1 MPPLETAIVRIAARS
16 ARLATLATLV
26 GLALACESNGT
37 DATPT
42 GDTATATPPIV
53 QTTSSA
59 PIAETPGATSTSTPT
74 PAATAAVTP
83 SATATPEVTATP
95 PPTEGFPFDGA
106 DLVNRLAELGLSYA
120 PLEHGYSCSGAAGSL
135 GVVYGTAE
143 GGFPSFILW
152 VYETPATLQA
162 DWELPEEGPPEARRD
177 DCPFDSGFAYW
188 NENLLLTFGD
198 DRVWAEHIDVRALIT
213 AAFLG
218 LRRPR

>member
-1 MPPLETAIVRIAARS
+1 VRIAARS
-16 ARLATLATLV
+16 AWLATLATLV
-26 GLALACESNGT
+26 GLALACGSNGA
-37 DATPT
+37 DATAT
-42 GDTATATPPIV
+42 SDTATPTPPIV

-59 PIAETPGATSTSTPT
+59 PIEETPLAPSTSSPTATPT
-74 PAATAAVTP
+74 AVATVAP
-83 SATATPEVTATP
+83 SVTATPEVTATP
-95 PPTEGFPFDGA
+95 PPIEGSPFDGV
-106 DLVNRLAELGLSYA
+106 DLVDRLAELGLSYA

-135 GVVYGTAE
+135 GVVYGTVE

-198 DRVWAEHIDVRALIT
+198 DRVWAEHTDVRALIT
-213 AAFLG
+213 TAFLG